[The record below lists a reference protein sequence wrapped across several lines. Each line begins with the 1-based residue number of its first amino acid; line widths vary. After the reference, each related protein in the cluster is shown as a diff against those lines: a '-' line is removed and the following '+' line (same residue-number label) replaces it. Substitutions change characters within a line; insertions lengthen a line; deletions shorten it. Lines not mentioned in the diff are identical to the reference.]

1 MTLHLALP
9 RKKSEPVVQCLLVP
23 TSYIERE
30 QNLCWFLKVVGCLNL
45 RVKSKKLG
53 KEQILNC
60 IIVLFDI
67 TSLSQTVHISLVIPF
82 LRKGN
87 GEKRQA
93 CQIHKN
99 WTENQWKQV

>member
-67 TSLSQTVHISLVIPF
+67 TSLSQTVHISLTE
-82 LRKGN
+82 RKWR
-87 GEKRQA
+87 EKTEA